1 MAITKKNLVAFV
13 LTILLVVSYVHC
25 RITSDNIS
33 GFGIKKEEDMC
44 FKTSEC
50 LQPDMGPGESLDKV
64 CIAFCQRM
72 KFKSGWC
79 EFYGSPCCCSSK

>member
-13 LTILLVVSYVHC
+13 LTILLIVSYVHC

-33 GFGIKKEEDMC
+33 GFGMKKGDEMC
-44 FKTSEC
+44 FKSSEC
-50 LQPDMGPGESLDKV
+50 LQPKGESEEKV
-64 CIAFCQRM
+64 CIAFCKRM